1 MDIFIHE
8 PKDDENEKIDLYVR
22 NLTPEI
28 LAWIAQAKNFQQT
41 IIGYD
46 DDKIHQIPPQ
56 DIFYFESVD
65 NTVFAYCQSQVFKCR
80 EKLYELEEA
89 LQNTQFLR
97 ISKSIILNLQKI
109 EYLTPAYNGRF
120 EATLKNQ
127 EKVIISRQY
136 TPMLKEK
143 LKM

>member
-1 MDIFIHE
+1 MDIFIHK
-8 PKDDENEKIDLYVR
+8 PKDNENEKIDIFVR

-28 LAWIAQAKNFQQT
+28 LAWIAHANNFQKS

-46 DDKIHQIPPQ
+46 DEKIHQLSQQNIY
-56 DIFYFESVD
+56 YFESVD
-65 NTVFAYCQSQVFKCR
+65 NIVFAYCKSQVFKCR
-80 EKLYELEEA
+80 EKLYELENN
-89 LQNTQFLR
+89 LQNTHFLR
-97 ISKSIILNLQKI
+97 VSKSVILNLQKI

-120 EATLKNQ
+120 EASLQNG
-127 EKVIISRQY
+127 EKIIISRQY

>member
-8 PKDDENEKIDLYVR
+8 PDHGENEKIDIFIR

-28 LAWIAQAKNFQQT
+28 LAWIAQIKNFQQAF
-41 IIGYD
+41 IGFD
-46 DDKIHQIPPQ
+46 DDKIHQIPQQ
-56 DIFYFESVD
+56 DIYYFESVD
-65 NTVFAYCQSQVFKCR
+65 KTVFIYCQSHVFKCK
-80 EKLYELEEA
+80 EKLYELENA
-89 LQNTQFLR
+89 LHNTNFLR

-109 EYLTPAYNGRF
+109 KYLKPAYNGRF
-120 EATLKNQ
+120 EAVLQNG